1 MNLKLCVPQ
10 GGIHISACLIIC
22 YNIFKSSAVK
32 SLKTCEYTPTIL
44 DLFQGL
50 VKCESGASQQIQ
62 NYRNIAIR

>member
-10 GGIHISACLIIC
+10 VGIYISGCLIVY
-22 YNIFKSSAVK
+22 YNILQSSQVK

-50 VKCESGASQQIQ
+50 MKCESGASQQIQ
-62 NYRNIAIR
+62 NYRNIVIR